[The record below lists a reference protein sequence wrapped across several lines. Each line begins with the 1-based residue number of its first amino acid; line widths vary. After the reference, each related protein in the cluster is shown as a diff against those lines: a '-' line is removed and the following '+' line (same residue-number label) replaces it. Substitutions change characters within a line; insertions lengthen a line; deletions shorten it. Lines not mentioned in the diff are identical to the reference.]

1 MKTYRFAEVR
11 ANGVLAHFTCGYLP
25 VDNEYSEYMKFANFI
40 VEKIRY
46 LPGVEIVIDDN
57 FFQPLSPNQ
66 LFEIHD
72 RIFKETSLGI
82 YGGAFFKHRSYF
94 VDQNLLDG
102 DDMEQIVICAA
113 GAFVSMEKQNF
124 SAEFLEAA
132 SGTNASEL
140 FEIVARDDNTNF
152 LL

>member
-1 MKTYRFAEVR
+1 
-11 ANGVLAHFTCGYLP
+11 
-25 VDNEYSEYMKFANFI
+25 MKFANFI
-40 VEKIRY
+40 VEKIRD
-46 LPGVEIVIDDN
+46 LPEVEIVIDDN

-102 DDMEQIVICAA
+102 DDMEQVVICAA
-113 GAFVSMEKQNF
+113 GAFVLLEKENF

-152 LL
+152 LLALGHDGLSLELYVKTRFLPLMQPLLAHIHSV